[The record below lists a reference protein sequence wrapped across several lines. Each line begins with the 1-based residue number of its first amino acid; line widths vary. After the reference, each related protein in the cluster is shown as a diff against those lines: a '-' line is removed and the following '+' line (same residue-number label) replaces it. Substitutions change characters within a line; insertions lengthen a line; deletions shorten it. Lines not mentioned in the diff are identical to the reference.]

1 MFKYDSTHGPFKGDV
16 CIKDGKLSING
27 KLITVFQCRN
37 PEEITWG
44 AAGASIVVESTGVF
58 TTIEKVTIL
67 THLTDKNDIIQA
79 GAHLKGGAQHVVI
92 SAPSADAPM
101 FVMGVNQEGYKKD
114 MKGKFTNYSALY
126 NLS

>member
-16 CIKDGKLSING
+16 SVKDGKLSING

-58 TTIEKVTIL
+58 TTIEKVQIFNYITDNNEKLRPVL
-67 THLTDKNDIIQA
+67 T
-79 GAHLKGGAQHVVI
+79 
-92 SAPSADAPM
+92 
-101 FVMGVNQEGYKKD
+101 
-114 MKGKFTNYSALY
+114 
-126 NLS
+126 